1 MKYVEFGKTGEKV
14 SEMCLG
20 TMMFGQRCDEAE
32 ADRILGAAI
41 ERGVNSIDTA
51 PMYGDGHTEEILG
64 QIIKGKRDQ
73 LFIGTKVH
81 KGIDSQSILESIDE
95 SLARMRTDY
104 VDLYMIHWPIE
115 GMRPREIMEA
125 LNGVVTQ
132 GKAHYVGCC
141 NYPAWL
147 FAHSNAIAE
156 RNGWPPLVC
165 NQVAYNVIERGI
177 EIELLP
183 QAVAEE
189 VAITAYR
196 PLASGVLAGK
206 YEAGQHPPTDSR
218 APADTRILTWLAQHG
233 DSMERFNQYAAERGV
248 HPAQLAVAWVRHSP
262 GITSPIVGASSLSQL
277 ETSVGAF
284 EFDLSDVEYDTIT
297 HMFETEVK
305 EEGLQRFPDKIFNFP
320 RLRRNLN
327 LTSSE

>member
-1 MKYVEFGKTGEKV
+1 MKYVEFGRTGEKV

-32 ADRILGAAI
+32 SDRILGAAM
-41 ERGVNSIDTA
+41 EHGVNSIDTA
-51 PMYGDGHTEEILG
+51 PMYGDGLTEEILG
-64 QIIKGKRDQ
+64 RIIKNKRDQ

-115 GMRPREIMEA
+115 GMRPEEIMEA
-125 LNGVVTQ
+125 LDGVITQ
-132 GKAHYVGCC
+132 GKARYVGCC

-156 RNGWPPLVC
+156 RNGWPQLVC
-165 NQVAYNVIERGI
+165 NQLAYNVIERGI

-183 QAVAEE
+183 QAVAER

-206 YEAGQHPPTDSR
+206 YEAGRHPPTDSR
-218 APADTRILTWLAQHG
+218 APTDTRILTWLAQHG
-233 DSMERFNQYAAERGV
+233 DSMERFNRYAAQRGV

-284 EFDLSDVEYDTIT
+284 EFDLSDAEYDTIT
-297 HMFETEVK
+297 CLFETEVK
-305 EEGLQRFPDKIFNFP
+305 EEGLQRFPDKMFNFP

-327 LTSSE
+327 LTSSD

>member
-1 MKYVEFGKTGEKV
+1 MAME
-14 SEMCLG
+14 
-20 TMMFGQRCDEAE
+20 
-32 ADRILGAAI
+32 
-41 ERGVNSIDTA
+41 
-51 PMYGDGHTEEILG
+51 
-64 QIIKGKRDQ
+64 

-132 GKAHYVGCC
+132 GKARYVGCC